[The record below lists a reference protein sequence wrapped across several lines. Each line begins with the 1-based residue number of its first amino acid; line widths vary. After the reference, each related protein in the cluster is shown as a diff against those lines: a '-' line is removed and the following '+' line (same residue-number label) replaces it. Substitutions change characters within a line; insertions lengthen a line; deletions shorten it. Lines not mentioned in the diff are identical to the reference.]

1 LTQSRG
7 TMNEIYEERIYFTNA
22 LKLRIVQ
29 EVLSGS
35 ISQTAARSKY
45 GIKGHSAIL
54 KWMRK
59 FGYTGDSYQTTEVMK
74 SKELSDDPADLKLRI
89 KELEKALKN
98 AKLSSEAYSTMID
111 IAEQEFKIPIRKKF
125 VTKQSDK

>member
-1 LTQSRG
+1 MKNSTVPR
-7 TMNEIYEERIYFTNA
+7 TYFSDV
-22 LKLRIVQ
+22 LKLRIIQQV
-29 EVLSGS
+29 VSGS
-35 ISQTAARSKY
+35 ISKEAAKRKY
-45 GIKGHSAIL
+45 GIKGNSAIL

-59 FGYTGDSYQTTEVMK
+59 FGYIGNPYQPTEVME
-74 SKELSDDPADLKLRI
+74 SKDLSDDPADLKLRI
-89 KELEKALKN
+89 KALEKALAD

>member
-1 LTQSRG
+1 MKKSTVP
-7 TMNEIYEERIYFTNA
+7 RIYFSDV
-22 LKLRIVQ
+22 LKLRIIQ

-35 ISQTAARSKY
+35 ISKEAAKRKY
-45 GIKGHSAIL
+45 GIRGNSAIL

-59 FGYTGDSYQTTEVMK
+59 FGYQGNLYQPTEVME
-74 SKELSDDPADLKLRI
+74 SKDLSDDPADLKLRI
-89 KELEKALKN
+89 KVLEKALAD

>member
-1 LTQSRG
+1 MKKSTVPRV
-7 TMNEIYEERIYFTNA
+7 YFSDV
-22 LKLRIVQ
+22 LKLRIIQ

-35 ISQTAARSKY
+35 ISKEAAKRKY
-45 GIKGHSAIL
+45 GIRGNSAIL

-59 FGYTGDSYQTTEVMK
+59 FGYIGNPYQPTEVME
-74 SKELSDDPADLKLRI
+74 SKDLSDDPADLKLRI
-89 KELEKALKN
+89 KALEKALAD

>member
-1 LTQSRG
+1 MKKSTVPRV
-7 TMNEIYEERIYFTNA
+7 YFSDV
-22 LKLRIVQ
+22 LKLRIIQ

-35 ISQTAARSKY
+35 ISKEAAKRKY
-45 GIKGHSAIL
+45 GIRGNSAIL

-59 FGYTGDSYQTTEVMK
+59 FGYQGNPYQPTEVME
-74 SKELSDDPADLKLRI
+74 SKDLSDDPADLKLRI
-89 KELEKALKN
+89 KALEKALAD

>member
-1 LTQSRG
+1 
-7 TMNEIYEERIYFTNA
+7 MNELYQERVYFSDV
-22 LKLRIVQ
+22 LKLRIIQ

-35 ISQTAARSKY
+35 ISKEAAKRKY
-45 GIKGHSAIL
+45 GIRGNSAIL

-59 FGYTGDSYQTTEVMK
+59 FGYIGNPYQPTEVME
-74 SKELSDDPADLKLRI
+74 SKDLSDDPADLKLRI
-89 KELEKALKN
+89 KELEKALAD

>member
-1 LTQSRG
+1 MKKSTVP
-7 TMNEIYEERIYFTNA
+7 RIYFSDV
-22 LKLRIVQ
+22 LKLRIIQ

-35 ISQTAARSKY
+35 ISKEAAKRKY
-45 GIKGHSAIL
+45 GIRGNSAIL

-59 FGYTGDSYQTTEVMK
+59 FGYIGNPYQPTEVME
-74 SKELSDDPADLKLRI
+74 SKDLSDDPADLKLRI
-89 KELEKALKN
+89 KALEKALAD

>member
-1 LTQSRG
+1 
-7 TMNEIYEERIYFTNA
+7 MNEIYEERIYFTNA

-54 KWMRK
+54 KRMRK